1 MVLPVS
7 PSTSRIKFVLQFE
20 TRHTTKQG
28 LNTRLSLSSVK
39 DIKVKKMQRRR
50 TPIQQLIAYLTAP
63 IRINVLVEAELLLLA
78 FATGM
83 QDATTFP
90 DYHCFASNQ
99 TGNTVLLAVGAAG
112 TVGSLFSLP
121 NIGVSLGLFVAG
133 ALIMGQIGNAV
144 GGRRR
149 LWLLVSNAI
158 QTALVFAAAALQ
170 YRGGSV
176 VEPEGA
182 TALGVIALLAF
193 SSGAQVAMARS
204 TKVVEITTAMATAA
218 WIDLLVDPRLL
229 AGRNRGRNRRAAFLL
244 SLFAGSFAG
253 AFAYQR
259 VGSAFALV
267 ISAVG
272 KAVVLLAFCFNGED
286 EDGGKEGANRDVRK
300 ESTMVGR
307 GS

>member
-1 MVLPVS
+1 
-7 PSTSRIKFVLQFE
+7 
-20 TRHTTKQG
+20 
-28 LNTRLSLSSVK
+28 
-39 DIKVKKMQRRR
+39 MQRRR
-50 TPIQQLIAYLTAP
+50 TPIQQVIAYLTAS

-99 TGNTVLLAVGAAG
+99 TGNTVLMAVGAAG
-112 TVGSLFSLP
+112 IAGSLFSLP

-176 VEPEGA
+176 VEPEGP
-182 TALGVIALLAF
+182 TAMGVIALLAF

-204 TKVVEITTAMATAA
+204 TKVPEITTAMATAA
-218 WIDLLVDPRLL
+218 WVDLLVDPRLL
-229 AGRNRGRNRRAAFLL
+229 AGRNRGRNRRAGFLL

-253 AFAYQR
+253 AFVYQR

-272 KAVVLLAFCFNGED
+272 KGVVLVAFCFNATED
-286 EDGGKEGANRDVRK
+286 DEGKEGANRDVGK
-300 ESTMVGR
+300 GGTMVGR